1 MSPRPPVVEVID
13 DAMADV
19 LRSKTE
25 IERLKIAGRMW
36 YSARAILR
44 AAIRTEYPD
53 WDEHRINR
61 EIARRIS
68 HGVVSDETV

>member
-25 IERLKIAGRMW
+25 VERLKIAGLMW

-53 WDEHRINR
+53 WDEPRVNR